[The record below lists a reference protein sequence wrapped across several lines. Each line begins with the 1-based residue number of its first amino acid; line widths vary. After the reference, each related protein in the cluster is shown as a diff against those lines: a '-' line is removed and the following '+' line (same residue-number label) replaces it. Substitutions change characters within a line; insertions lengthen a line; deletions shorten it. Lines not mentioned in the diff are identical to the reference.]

1 MAKNVQTRN
10 QISATRN
17 QISAIDL
24 QGMSPDEL
32 KGLVRESLV
41 AMTMADRESF
51 FQSLESEMKDA
62 DLDIRRYLVPL
73 GIPGRSA
80 EDLTP
85 NEVGHLLRYLK
96 INVPKSLGPM
106 ARVLNRCGVFNDKT
120 SRPLAA

>member
-10 QISATRN
+10 LIS
-17 QISAIDL
+17 SIDL
-24 QGMSPDEL
+24 QKMSPDDL
-32 KGLVRESLV
+32 KSLVREGLV
-41 AMTMADRESF
+41 AMTIADRESF
-51 FQSLESEMKDA
+51 FETLESEMKEA
-62 DLDIRRYLVPL
+62 DLDIRAYLVPL

-96 INVPKSLGPM
+96 INVPKALTPM
-106 ARVLNRCGVFNDKT
+106 ARVLNRCGVLTENT

>member
-1 MAKNVQTRN
+1 MAKNVQ
-10 QISATRN
+10 TRN

-24 QGMSPDEL
+24 QGMSPDDL
-32 KGLVRESLV
+32 KSLVREGLV
-41 AMTMADRESF
+41 AMTIADREIF
-51 FQSLESEMKDA
+51 YESLETEMKHA
-62 DLDIRRYLVPL
+62 ELNIRAYLVPL

-96 INVPKSLGPM
+96 INVPKSLAPM
-106 ARVLNRCGVFNDKT
+106 ARVLNRFGAFSDKT